1 MFDAKEYVSDIEECI
16 VATSKPRAFDDLHQ
30 PAFYYALLK
39 ASILKLPDDWDSGAQ
54 CLILDQRNP
63 GLSELVESLTVDLKH
78 ITNDLEKLLCYETL
92 LRFAVLLS
100 SNEHAM
106 RSAGPV

>member
-1 MFDAKEYVSDIEECI
+1 MFDAKEYVSDLEECI
-16 VATSKPRAFDDLHQ
+16 LATAKPHSIDDLHQ

-39 ASILKLPDDWDSGAQ
+39 ASILKLPDDWDSSAQ
-54 CLILDQRNP
+54 CLILDERNP
-63 GLSELVESLTVDLKH
+63 GLPDLVESLTSDLQH
-78 ITNDLEKLLCYETL
+78 ITNDLQKLLCYETL

>member
-16 VATSKPRAFDDLHQ
+16 VATGKPRAFDDLHQ

-39 ASILKLPDDWDSGAQ
+39 SSILKLPTDWDCEAQ

-63 GLSELVESLTVDLKH
+63 SLEDLVNALTNDLKH
-78 ITNDLEKLLCYETL
+78 VSADLPKLLCYETL
-92 LRFAVLLS
+92 LRFGVLLS
-100 SNEHAM
+100 SNERAM
-106 RSAGPV
+106 RSSGPV

>member
-16 VATSKPRAFDDLHQ
+16 AATGKPRAFDDLHQ

-39 ASILKLPDDWDSGAQ
+39 ASILKLPPDWDSEAQ
-54 CLILDQRNP
+54 CLILEQRNP
-63 GLSELVESLTVDLKH
+63 SIEDIMKSL
-78 ITNDLEKLLCYETL
+78 TNDLKRTSTDLPKLLCFETL

-100 SNEHAM
+100 SNENSM
-106 RSAGPV
+106 RSAGPA

>member
-30 PAFYYALLK
+30 PAFYHALLK
-39 ASILKLPDDWDSGAQ
+39 ASILKLPQEWDSGAQ
-54 CLILDQRNP
+54 TQILEQHNP
-63 GLSELVESLTVDLKH
+63 GLEEIVATLTDDLKH
-78 ITNDLEKLLCYETL
+78 ITNDLPKLLCYETL

>member
-16 VATSKPRAFDDLHQ
+16 VASGKPRAFDDLHQ

-39 ASILKLPDDWDSGAQ
+39 ASILKLPTDWDSNAQ
-54 CLILDQRNP
+54 CMILDQRDP
-63 GLSELVESLTVDLKH
+63 SLESLVDGLTTDLKH
-78 ITNDLEKLLCYETL
+78 TSNDLPKLLCYETL

-106 RSAGPV
+106 RSSGPM

>member
-16 VATSKPRAFDDLHQ
+16 VASGRPRAFDELQQ

-54 CLILDQRNP
+54 CLILEQRNP
-63 GLSELVESLTVDLKH
+63 TLEDLVSTLTSDLKQ
-78 ITNDLEKLLCYETL
+78 INNDLSKLLCYETL

-106 RSAGPV
+106 RSTGPV